1 MIKNRVPKCKLGWF
15 FGTETDNYRE
25 LVAVFINS
33 IAEKIQVL
41 QQDIYL
47 YGSSGGGTAAI
58 EISRFLEK
66 SNVIAINPQLD
77 MDHYFYAKDFKND
90 SDGKKS

>member
-1 MIKNRVPKCKLGWF
+1 MAFQDGIYTRWF
-15 FGTETDNYRE
+15 LTTHPSYRRP
-25 LVAVFINS
+25 LFINS
-33 IAEKIQVL
+33 IAEKMQVL

-77 MDHYFYAKDFKND
+77 MDHYFYTKDFKND